1 MNCLKFI
8 KIISK
13 QIVISQTGT
22 NAQHKI
28 GLRILVT
35 PFHPRPLVSRRKKG
49 KKGNLIPSIL
59 IESVKLC
66 LCILRAD
73 LFCLLSQ

>member
-13 QIVISQTGT
+13 QIVISQTET

-28 GLRILVT
+28 GLRLLVT
-35 PFHPRPLVSRRKKG
+35 PFHPRPLVSRLEKKVRKKL
-49 KKGNLIPSIL
+49 NSFDI
-59 IESVKLC
+59 
-66 LCILRAD
+66 D
-73 LFCLLSQ
+73 